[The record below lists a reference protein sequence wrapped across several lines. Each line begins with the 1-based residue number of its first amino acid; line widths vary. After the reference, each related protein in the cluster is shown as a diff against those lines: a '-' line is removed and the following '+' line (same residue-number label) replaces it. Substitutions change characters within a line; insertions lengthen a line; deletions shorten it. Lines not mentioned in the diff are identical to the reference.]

1 MKGGPKSFL
10 HQALR
15 LFIIVF
21 VHNCNFVRKE
31 HISFYLKINSVHNYL
46 QSLYMSFMA
55 RSLKIVYYTM
65 KSP

>member
-15 LFIIVF
+15 LFVIVF

-31 HISFYLKINSVHNYL
+31 HISFYLKIIAYIIIFNRFICHSW
-46 QSLYMSFMA
+46 QG
-55 RSLKIVYYTM
+55 
-65 KSP
+65 P